1 MLVSDGRERERNE
14 REEEGR
20 KEGGRDCLCFGGRV
34 KEESERDINA
44 AAQRTMLEPGTA
56 KMRP

>member
-1 MLVSDGRERERNE
+1 MEERERETNGR
-14 REEEGR
+14 R
-20 KEGGRDCLCFGGRV
+20 KEGKKEEGEIVCFGGRV
-34 KEESERDINA
+34 KEESDRDINA